1 MKRDLTERL
10 EGWITRS
17 AAVRG
22 AAKAFS
28 RPLNGLFQ
36 QTPLRPAK
44 LLLNGSWLEHPLH
57 PLLTDV
63 PVGAWTVAIVLDLVA
78 LVFRVPN
85 LGLASGL
92 TIGFGTLV
100 ALATIAS
107 GVMDW
112 LDVDPPEMAIGAVHA
127 LINTV
132 ATVLFAAAFVW
143 RWRTGWVIT
152 GDKFALTLIAYLTIA
167 AGAFLGG
174 SLVLSIGHDDQPQR
188 LPAWPQGLRLG
199 HRVRS
204 SAGRCAPARRL
215 AGLANPACPA
225 RRGDPCAGRYVFP
238 LRGSPRGGEDHRGH
252 GPVPLAL
259 LPLQACRWKRPRRP
273 GDQPAACLRGQ
284 GRGRSSAGALA
295 LGGERMQAAPMEAWL
310 PDKGRPFRPPMGG
323 CADASSGLW

>member
-10 EGWITRS
+10 EGWITSS

-28 RPLNGLFQ
+28 RPLNRLFQ

-44 LLLNGSWLEHPLH
+44 LLLNGAWLEHPLH

-63 PVGAWTVAIVLDLVA
+63 PVGAWTAAIVLDLVA
-78 LVFRVPN
+78 LIFRVPN

-127 LINTV
+127 LINSV
-132 ATVLFAAAFVW
+132 ATVLFAVAFVW

-174 SLVLSIGHDDQPQR
+174 SLVYRLGTMINRNAYRHGPKDFVSVVAMDALQEGVPQR
-188 LPAWPQGLRLG
+188 VDLQGSPILI
-199 HRVRS
+199 V
-204 SAGRCAPARRL
+204 
-215 AGLANPACPA
+215 
-225 RRGDPCAGRYVFP
+225 RRG
-238 LRGSPRGGEDHRGH
+238 ETIH
-252 GPVPLAL
+252 
-259 LPLQACRWKRPRRP
+259 
-273 GDQPAACLRGQ
+273 
-284 GRGRSSAGALA
+284 A
-295 LGGERMQAAPMEAWL
+295 LGGMCSHYGAPLEEGKIIGDTIQCPWHYSRFKLADGGVREGPATSPLPAFEARVV
-310 PDKGRPFRPPMGG
+310 DGQVQVRSR
-323 CADASSGLW
+323 